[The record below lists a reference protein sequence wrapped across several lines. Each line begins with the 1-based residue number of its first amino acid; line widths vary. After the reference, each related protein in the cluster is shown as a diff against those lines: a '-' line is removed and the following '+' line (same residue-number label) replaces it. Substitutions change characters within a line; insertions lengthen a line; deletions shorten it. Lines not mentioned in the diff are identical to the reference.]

1 MKSQKPSREY
11 IEKPKDVVIGARVW
25 HLADVVA
32 GVDDASFGTDDFTV
46 EKLGIP
52 CRTTDLITV
61 SPA

>member
-32 GVDDASFGTDDFTV
+32 GVDHASFGTDYLTV
-46 EKLGIP
+46 KKLGIP
-52 CRTTDLITV
+52 CRATDLVAV
-61 SPA
+61 SSA